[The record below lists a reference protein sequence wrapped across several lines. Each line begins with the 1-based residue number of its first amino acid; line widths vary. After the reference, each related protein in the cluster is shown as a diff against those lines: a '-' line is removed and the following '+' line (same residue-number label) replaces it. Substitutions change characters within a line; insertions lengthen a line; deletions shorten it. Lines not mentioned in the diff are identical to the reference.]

1 MTSTIR
7 SAWNV
12 PRGVSLPVAL
22 VASVGASLIV
32 EVIIAAVA
40 HAAGASADFRPL
52 TLAGLLGPTIVAL
65 MIALVVW
72 ELVRRRAADAVAVM
86 RWLVPVG
93 VVVSWLPDVALGTT
107 HRIATGP
114 APDTTWGEV
123 VVLMVMH
130 VFAAA
135 IAVGLFSRLLP
146 LRRRSFTPPY
156 VAEPRLVAER

>member
-7 SAWNV
+7 SAWNL
-12 PRGVSLPVAL
+12 PRGVAQPVAL

-52 TLAGLLGPTIVAL
+52 TLAGLLPPTIVAL

-72 ELVRRRAADAVAVM
+72 ELVRWRAADAAAVM

-93 VVVSWLPDVALGTT
+93 LVVSWLPDLALGTT

-114 APDTTWGEV
+114 VPDTTWGEV
-123 VVLMVMH
+123 VVLMAMH
-130 VFAAA
+130 VFGAA
-135 IAVGLFSRLLP
+135 IAVGIFSRLLP
-146 LRRRSFTPPY
+146 LRRQSLKPAN
-156 VAEPRLVAER
+156 VADPRLVAAR

>member
-1 MTSTIR
+1 
-7 SAWNV
+7 
-12 PRGVSLPVAL
+12 VAL
-22 VASVGASLIV
+22 VVSVGASLIV

-52 TLAGLLGPTIVAL
+52 TLAGLLGPTIIAL

-72 ELVRRRAADAVAVM
+72 ELVRWRADAVAVM

-114 APDTTWGEV
+114 VPDTTWGEV

-146 LRRRSFTPPY
+146 LRRRSYTPY

>member
-12 PRGVSLPVAL
+12 PRGVALPLAL

-32 EVIIAAVA
+32 EVVIAAVA

-65 MIALVVW
+65 MIALMVW
-72 ELVRRRAADAVAVM
+72 ELVRQRAADAAAVM

-93 VVVSWLPDVALGTT
+93 LVVSWLPDVALGTT

-114 APDTTWGEV
+114 VPDTTWGEV

-146 LRRRSFTPPY
+146 LRHRSVEPPN
-156 VAEPRLVAER
+156 VAEPRLVAAP

>member
-1 MTSTIR
+1 M
-7 SAWNV
+7 
-12 PRGVSLPVAL
+12 PRGISVPLAL
-22 VASVGASLIV
+22 VAAVGASLIV
-32 EVIIAAVA
+32 EVGIAALA
-40 HAAGASADFRPL
+40 HAAGASADFHPL

-72 ELVRRRAADAVAVM
+72 ELVRWRAADAVAVM

-93 VVVSWLPDVALGTT
+93 LVVSLLPDIALGTT

-114 APDTTWGEV
+114 VPDTTWGEV

-146 LRRRSFTPPY
+146 LRHRSFRPPY
-156 VAEPRLVAER
+156 AVEPRLVAER